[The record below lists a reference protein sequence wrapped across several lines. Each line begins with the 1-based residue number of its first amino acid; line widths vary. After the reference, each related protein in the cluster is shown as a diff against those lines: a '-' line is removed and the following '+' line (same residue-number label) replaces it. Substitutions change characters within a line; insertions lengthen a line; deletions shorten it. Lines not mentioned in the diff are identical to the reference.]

1 MPTMFTISFNNSGME
16 VAAYLTDKAS
26 SISCIDITA
35 VPFERVLGDRVGKM
49 LQGVSTLVKRDN
61 ISPVSN
67 KLVCGSAKD

>member
-1 MPTMFTISFNNSGME
+1 MCIRDSSGME

-35 VPFERVLGDRVGKM
+35 VPFKRVLGDRVGKM